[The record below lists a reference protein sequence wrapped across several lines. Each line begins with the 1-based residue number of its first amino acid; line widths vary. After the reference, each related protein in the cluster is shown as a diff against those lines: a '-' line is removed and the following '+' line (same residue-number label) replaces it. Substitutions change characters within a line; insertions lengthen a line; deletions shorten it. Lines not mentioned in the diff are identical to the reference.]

1 MQVRLLDGRSDDDVE
16 LTFDE
21 HFHAG
26 GSEVGDRPSHA
37 WQHAA
42 GFMDSVQV
50 YLRHSFSLVIIIYS
64 GNNNH
69 SFSIG
74 KNTRNYPTCG

>member
-21 HFHAG
+21 HFHTG

-50 YLRHSFSLVIIIYS
+50 YLRVDVNYS
-64 GNNNH
+64 MILH
-69 SFSIG
+69 
-74 KNTRNYPTCG
+74 PVQV

>member
-50 YLRHSFSLVIIIYS
+50 YLRDTEKEILLFARI
-64 GNNNH
+64 
-69 SFSIG
+69 
-74 KNTRNYPTCG
+74 RRR